1 MTEEKVLVIMKPDA
15 IVRGLVG
22 EIIKRFENK
31 GLHIIGTKMQK
42 LETIVL
48 EEHYAHVADKPFFGE
63 IKEYMQA
70 SPVVLMAFSGINAV
84 KSARSIV
91 GATDGSDAD
100 AGTIRGDFAYSIEY
114 TLVHASDT
122 VENGE
127 EEVKRFF
134 TDEEIFTYE
143 KPNIK
148 SIYGKN

>member
-1 MTEEKVLVIMKPDA
+1 MEEKVLVIMKPDT

-22 EIIKRFENK
+22 ELIKRFENK

-42 LETIVL
+42 LETVML
-48 EEHYAHVADKPFFGE
+48 EEHYSHVADKPFFGE

-70 SPVVLMAFSGINAV
+70 SPVILMAFSGINAI
-84 KSARSIV
+84 KSSRSIV
-91 GATDGSDAD
+91 GATDGSDAT

-127 EEVKRFF
+127 AEVKRFF
-134 TDEEIFTYE
+134 TDEETFTYK

-148 SIYGKN
+148 NIYGEN

>member
-1 MTEEKVLVIMKPDA
+1 MEEKVLVIMKPDA

-22 EIIKRFENK
+22 EIVQRFENK
-31 GLHIIGTKMQK
+31 GLHIIGTKMQR
-42 LETIVL
+42 LETISL

-63 IKEYMQA
+63 IKDYMQA

-134 TDEEIFTYE
+134 SEEETFTYE

>member
-1 MTEEKVLVIMKPDA
+1 MKPDA

-22 EIIKRFENK
+22 EIVQRFENK
-31 GLHIIGTKMQK
+31 GLHIIGTKMQR
-42 LETIVL
+42 LETISL

-63 IKEYMQA
+63 IKDYMQA

-134 TDEEIFTYE
+134 SEEETFTYE

>member
-1 MTEEKVLVIMKPDA
+1 MNEEKVLVIMKPDA

-22 EIIKRFENK
+22 EIVKRFENK

-42 LETIVL
+42 LETVSL

-70 SPVVLMAFSGINAV
+70 SPVVLMAFSGINGV

-122 VENGE
+122 AENGE

-143 KPNIK
+143 KPSIK
-148 SIYGKN
+148 NIYGKN